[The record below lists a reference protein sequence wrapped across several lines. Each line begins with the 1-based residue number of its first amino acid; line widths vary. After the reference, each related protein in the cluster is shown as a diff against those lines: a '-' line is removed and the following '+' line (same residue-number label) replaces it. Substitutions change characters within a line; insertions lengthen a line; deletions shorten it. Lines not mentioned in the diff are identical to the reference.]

1 MSFEKPDR
9 HYWDDKFAAYLHD
22 PFDKVFRIQGH
33 ARRSGEIL
41 KRFGLDMPNDDFWKK
56 ADGIASGFERG
67 QVPSFSKDES
77 QNGAVDFIDQNGIAT
92 ISHPIGSNGHLQ
104 VKVQGKTIDEVHQ
117 ALVDFIEEKIGTQP
131 NVKNYSNLFRDDHD
145 RFCQARFLYAHLLLR
160 FQLAEQ
166 NKAGLGG
173 LWHRLPADTRFP
185 DHSIWQHNALT
196 SALYSSMR
204 LAGGADNIGLMVFSL
219 APVQGFI
226 ENARKLRDFWSGSVL
241 LSWLAFEGL
250 RWVMENL
257 GPDHVLYPS
266 LIDQPLVLEYLANNW
281 QMEELIKS
289 TKTLSQVR
297 DIGSLPNKFVLLLPL
312 NHASDIAAG
321 IQNAIQTAWKDI
333 GDKVLNWL
341 FYDKNGIAPEAEQT
355 VRSLFAGQMGSFW
368 ELQWSAAKLLG
379 IADKGEYDKLL
390 PAAVS
395 GNVEKLYHLLSQT
408 IADKPHYENEG
419 KGTLYTL
426 SHQLAQSAL
435 AAQKLRRRNQR
446 PEQANKKCSLCG
458 EYEALH
464 HIGHQSGDAVKL
476 YNSNLSAFWQ
486 FVAKRL
492 GSGAEKDIRANEQ
505 LCAICLTKRLAY
517 RVIKNDK
524 QHVLSATF
532 TNAGN
537 FPSTT
542 EMAHKSWFGRH
553 KILPSY
559 HARIGDAMHS
569 GNPGELRK
577 ILSELNIEAPAP
589 VNYDN
594 YYAILM
600 MDGDKMGKLVAGET
614 LAANWQSIMHPV
626 SKKRLENNQ
635 FSKHYRESW
644 QQIFKEIPKR
654 HVTPAIHAAISE
666 ALGDFALNGV
676 FPIIERHSGKLVY
689 AGGDDVAAI
698 LPVATVLV
706 AASEIS
712 QFYNSGFKQING
724 DGSIQPIAEEYE
736 PEAGKLSVLLGN
748 GDDISLSAGILIC
761 HHKESLTAMLTEAN
775 DLLKNEAKSKAG
787 RNACAIRLRKRSG
800 GARTLYAKWDSK
812 VLQAFDQLLDALAK
826 DTGQQLSRSLVY
838 RLSHF
843 DDGFNAILSR
853 KDKDANGLLQRFIL
867 SLMDKSGLTA
877 TDEAQVAAAMDLLL
891 STDKE
896 MGIAALQ
903 MAAFLSGK
911 ETQQ

>member
-9 HYWDDKFAAYLHD
+9 QYWDDKFAAYLHD
-22 PFDKVFRIQGH
+22 LFDKVFQILGH
-33 ARRSGEIL
+33 PDRSKEIL

-56 ADGIASGFERG
+56 ADDIASGFEHG
-67 QVPSFSKDES
+67 QVPGKNEDDM
-77 QNGAVDFIDQNGIAT
+77 QNGSVDFVDSNGKAL
-92 ISHPIGSNGHLQ
+92 ISHSIGSNGGLPIHIGP
-104 VKVQGKTIDEVHQ
+104 KNIDEVHN
-117 ALVDFIEEKIGTQP
+117 ALLNFLEDEIGEKLEEKS
-131 NVKNYSNLFRDDHD
+131 YDY
-145 RFCQARFLYAHLLLR
+145 CFLYAHLLLR

-166 NKAGLGG
+166 NAAGLGG

-589 VNYDN
+589 INYDN

-712 QFYNSGFKQING
+712 QFYNSGFKQINS

-800 GARTLYAKWDSK
+800 GARTLYAKWDSQ
-812 VLQAFDQLLDALAK
+812 VLQAFDQLRDALAK
-826 DTGQQLSRSLVY
+826 DTGQQLSRSLIY